1 MTALEADVRA
11 ALAGVEEPELRRSVT
26 ELGMVESVDTKG
38 GKVRVALALPLP
50 GDDTRA
56 GLRRRVI
63 DSLVVV
69 EGVDRVDVEFRD
81 MDDAELQTVAQ
92 ILKGVTPNP
101 LRVLDASAAAA
112 PRAPE
117 PRPNPFTDTRTRI
130 LAVAS
135 GKGGVGK
142 SSVTAN
148 LAAALA
154 ADGKQVG
161 VLDADVWGYSQPR
174 MLGLGAERPRVNAQR
189 KLIPLSAHDGISVMS
204 IGFFIEQDAAVVWRG
219 PMLHKALQQF
229 LEDVD
234 WGELDYLLIDLPPG
248 TGDVSMTLAQLLPQA
263 KFLIV
268 TTPQPVA
275 QKVARRSAEMA
286 AKLKLEIAGVIE
298 NMSGF
303 VTPTGERYQ
312 LFGEG
317 GGHLLAEELDV
328 PLLAKVPLT
337 MALREQSDA
346 GIPVVLADPEDPAAQ
361 ALRHGARGL
370 IALSP
375 IELPVMQ
382 APAPAAAPKPVGMSL
397 PMA

>member
-1 MTALEADVRA
+1 VNVSFDVLSDSEKTALGRK
-11 ALAGVEEPELRRSVT
+11 
-26 ELGMVESVDTKG
+26 LG
-38 GKVRVALALPLP
+38 
-50 GDDTRA
+50 RA
-56 GLRRRVI
+56 GLPEGALAQVSNVI
-63 DSLVVV
+63 CV
-69 EGVDRVDVEFRD
+69 G
-81 MDDAELQTVAQ
+81 
-92 ILKGVTPNP
+92 
-101 LRVLDASAAAA
+101 
-112 PRAPE
+112 
-117 PRPNPFTDTRTRI
+117 
-130 LAVAS
+130 S

-154 ADGKQVG
+154 AEGKRVG

-174 MLGLGAERPRVNAQR
+174 MLGLGSERPRVNADH
-189 KLIPLSAHDGISVMS
+189 KLVPVTALEGLSVMS
-204 IGFFIEQDAAVVWRG
+204 IGFFVEQDAAVVWRG

-229 LEDVD
+229 LEDVE

-286 AKLKLEIAGVIE
+286 GKLKLEIAGVIE

-303 VTPTGERYQ
+303 VTPSGERFQ

-317 GGHLLAEELDV
+317 GGQLLAEELEV
-328 PLLAKVPLT
+328 PLLAKIPLT
-337 MALREQSDA
+337 MGLREQSDA
-346 GIPVVLADPEDPAAQ
+346 GVPIVFADPDDSAAQ
-361 ALRHGARGL
+361 ALRQGARGL

-375 IELPVMQ
+375 VELPVMQ
-382 APAPAAAPKPVGMSL
+382 DPSPAAAPKPAGMSL